1 MKLEIKINLP
11 KALMSSSIKNLIR
24 LMLLIIIILAFAAG
38 FFQSSL
44 EVETRKNKLLRDKIL
59 KLESQTEKMEF

>member
-1 MKLEIKINLP
+1 MKLEIKINLL

-44 EVETRKNKLLRDKIL
+44 EVEMRKNKLLRDKIL
-59 KLESQTEKMEF
+59 KLENQVEKMEF

>member
-1 MKLEIKINLP
+1 MLF
-11 KALMSSSIKNLIR
+11 STKNLTR

-44 EVETRKNKLLRDKIL
+44 EVEKRRSQYFQKRVIQ
-59 KLESQTEKMEF
+59 LENQIEEMEI